1 MLLDLGRLA
10 KLLGMIGS
18 VHDGESLAAARI
30 AHGMVERA
38 GADWSRLLKQPD
50 VPSAPRARPAEPA
63 RPSPATGEE
72 IEAIFDQARRW
83 ERARKRSHPSDG
95 ARRRAHEAYG
105 RAAALTDPPASDP
118 EAP

>member
-38 GADWSRLLKQPD
+38 GADWSRLLRQPD
-50 VPSAPRARPAEPA
+50 VPAAPRARPAEPA
-63 RPSPATGEE
+63 RPSPATEEE
-72 IEAIFDQARRW
+72 IEAILDQARRW
-83 ERARKRSHPSDG
+83 ERARKHSRPSDG
-95 ARRRAHEAYG
+95 ARRRAHAAYG
-105 RAAALTDPPASDP
+105 RAAALTDLLAPDP